1 MKNQKIILGLVVIV
15 IGFFWNDIS
24 KMLHAEPVTI
34 SNKYNQI
41 LKLEQPSSELIQD
54 IGDVKSIVSGPDQVE
69 DRESIAVFSNEMAKR
84 VTKYNNVT
92 TLDFEN
98 YYFEAGKLMFEGK
111 LSKKYLGL
119 NNKMRDIV
127 ASTLGENEAIIAPE
141 DFEKFSKKLKALSWV
156 LLN

>member
-1 MKNQKIILGLVVIV
+1 MKNEKLIVGFIV
-15 IGFFWNDIS
+15 IIIGLFWNDIT
-24 KMLHAEPVTI
+24 HAFQ
-34 SNKYNQI
+34 SNTTVVSNRYNEI
-41 LKLEQPSSELIQD
+41 LKLEKPSDELLKE

-84 VTKYNNVT
+84 VTTYKDVT
-92 TLDFEN
+92 TINFEN
-98 YYFEAGKLMFEGK
+98 YFFEAGKIMFEGK

-127 ASTLGENEAIIAPE
+127 ASTLGENESVIKAE
-141 DFEKFSKKLKALSWV
+141 EFELFSKKLKALSWV